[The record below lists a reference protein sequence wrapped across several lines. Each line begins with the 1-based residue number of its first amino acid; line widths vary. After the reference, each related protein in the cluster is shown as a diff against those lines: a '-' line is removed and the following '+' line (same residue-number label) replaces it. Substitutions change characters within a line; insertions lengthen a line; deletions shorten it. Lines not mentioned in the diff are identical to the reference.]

1 MSRGQRRV
9 RTRPRLPAIHWTKLC
24 RGEIVFSPAAAPAD
38 PVRFVRTQR
47 AALLPA
53 AVQHG
58 PAAEFRVAT
67 IKDVAREAGVS
78 IATVSRVFNDTGLV
92 SAATEHTVREVAARL
107 NYWPN

>member
-1 MSRGQRRV
+1 MKTLTKITSTCQEIVASIAVSMSRGQGCV
-9 RTRPRLPAIHWTKLC
+9 RNAPRLSAIHWTKLC

-38 PVRFVRTQR
+38 RVRFVRTQQ

-53 AVQHG
+53 AVQLG

-78 IATVSRVFNDTGLV
+78 IATVS
-92 SAATEHTVREVAARL
+92 
-107 NYWPN
+107 